1 MSEEQSDT
9 LVLMDEEG
17 QEHQFQVLDI
27 LEVDGTEYVVLLPT
41 EPGEEDEEEVA
52 EVLRIE
58 TDESGEEVLVELDDE
73 AELEKVARA
82 WEESSAEE

>member
-9 LVLMDEEG
+9 LVLMDEDG

-27 LEVDGTEYVVLLPT
+27 LEVEGTEYVVLLPADQ
-41 EPGEEDEEEVA
+41 EDEDEDEVA

-58 TDESGEEVLVELDDE
+58 TDENGDEILVELDDE
-73 AELEKVARA
+73 DELEKVARA